1 MRSLDGTPVTNSH
14 MDMVRHPTPTRI
26 DQVALN
32 PPSRLRT
39 QLLAYSLSTRKS
51 AASATSWTEPKR
63 PRGMAA
69 RARDRASGVMAGR
82 ASARTEGG
90 QRGPTL
96 GHGTVDIAGQDGVD
110 ADIQGAQLGGK
121 RPRQA
126 WTSSAGDGGGAKRG
140 GAGRG
145 GAGRG
150 AGGRT

>member
-1 MRSLDGTPVTNSH
+1 VTNSYT
-14 MDMVRHPTPTRI
+14 DMVRHPTPTHI
-26 DQVALN
+26 DQVALK

-63 PRGMAA
+63 LRGMAA

-82 ASARTEGG
+82 ASARAGGG
-90 QRGPTL
+90 QRGPTI
-96 GHGTVDIAGQDGVD
+96 GHGTVDVAGQDGID

-126 WTSSAGDGGGAKRG
+126 WTSVSERGDGGGAG
-140 GAGRG
+140 S
-145 GAGRG
+145 
-150 AGGRT
+150 GGRT